1 MRVAPT
7 KLAKADLTR
16 IVNTLQDD
24 KIVGF
29 IAVTE

>member
-1 MRVAPT
+1 VRVAPT

-16 IVNTLQDD
+16 IVNTLQDN
-24 KIVGF
+24 KVVGF

>member
-1 MRVAPT
+1 VRVAPA
-7 KLAKADLTR
+7 KLAKADLAR

-29 IAVTE
+29 IAATE